1 MTIVNSIMTA
11 IFDALLAPFARL
23 SPWYGIAAVSLLT
36 SVVMLLIFRCTS
48 NQAAIRRAKDR
59 IRAHL
64 LELRLYRDDMRV
76 LLRAQKD
83 ILLANLAYLGHS
95 LRPLVVMIVPVVLI
109 LIQLNAHYGYQPL
122 RPNESAIIAAR
133 FAQASDLDMC
143 RLELIVPS
151 GLRVETPPLRIPS
164 QREVDWRISAR
175 RPGRY
180 TVRIIVGE
188 GSVEKEVVV
197 GDAHTR
203 VSPERVGS
211 SLERVGSSLWA
222 VMMNPGERPLP
233 EGSAVRA
240 VAVQYKPA
248 ALPFFRWNIHWL
260 VAFFILSIAFGFA
273 LKGVF
278 RVEV

>member
-11 IFDALLAPFARL
+11 IFDLLLAPFARL

-36 SVVMLLIFRCTS
+36 GVVMLLIFRCTS
-48 NQAAIRRAKDR
+48 NQTAIRRAKDR

-109 LIQLNAHYGYQPL
+109 LIQLDAHYGYRPL
-122 RPNESAIIAAR
+122 RPGGAAIVTAR
-133 FAQASDLDMC
+133 FAQGFDLRGGAV
-143 RLELIVPS
+143 RLIAPA

-164 QREVDWRISAR
+164 LGEVDWRIGAE

-180 TVRIIVGE
+180 ALTL
-188 GSVEKEVVV
+188 VV
-197 GDAHTR
+197 GDQRIEKQVVVADSNVR
-203 VSPERVGS
+203 VSPQ
-211 SLERVGSSLWA
+211 RVGSSLWA